1 MKPGE
6 CDVYYPGGTVPGQM
20 GWIKFLAISSSCG
33 LVEKNKKLAFP
44 AQHAYSR
51 PSSMRTMAFLTFP
64 RAVSSLASWLATCG
78 IAPPMSEPG
87 IVMTFSAGISATF
100 VFFIFFLCRLL

>member
-33 LVEKNKKLAFP
+33 LVEK
-44 AQHAYSR
+44 
-51 PSSMRTMAFLTFP
+51 
-64 RAVSSLASWLATCG
+64 
-78 IAPPMSEPG
+78 
-87 IVMTFSAGISATF
+87 
-100 VFFIFFLCRLL
+100 